1 MGQILEILRIIGLK
15 RAARMKKRF
24 DDALPHL
31 RGHAVTSSLWML
43 LRVGLLDEMLAR
55 GQVDLRQYCSTNQ
68 LEPQVIDAV
77 CEYLDG
83 LSMVRVEDGKIRLL
97 RKLSE
102 MLEEPRG
109 FLELAYAYDP
119 VFHSLEDLARGKVKY
134 GEEVH
139 RRVEYVG
146 RGSGMLCR
154 TLPYPVMADII
165 RRHERKRILDLG
177 CGDLSFLFFLCENS
191 DDITGLGI
199 DIDGPMVEVA
209 RELLKKS
216 PWSQRLAV
224 EEADMFRLEAIAQNN
239 TDVDCITA
247 VDTLHEYLIEGDS
260 VVVDLLKQLRR
271 EFPRAVFVVGEFCK
285 QPHERLRKHPTAF
298 LEHHLY
304 HRLTKQRIVDAGSW
318 LRIFAEA
325 GLDCV
330 EKKVFDIVGHGYF
343 VLS

>member
-1 MGQILEILRIIGLK
+1 
-15 RAARMKKRF
+15 
-24 DDALPHL
+24 
-31 RGHAVTSSLWML
+31 
-43 LRVGLLDEMLAR
+43 
-55 GQVDLRQYCSTNQ
+55 
-68 LEPQVIDAV
+68 
-77 CEYLDG
+77 
-83 LSMVRVEDGKIRLL
+83 
-97 RKLSE
+97 
-102 MLEEPRG
+102 
-109 FLELAYAYDP
+109 
-119 VFHSLEDLARGKVKY
+119 
-134 GEEVH
+134 
-139 RRVEYVG
+139 
-146 RGSGMLCR
+146 
-154 TLPYPVMADII
+154 
-165 RRHERKRILDLG
+165 
-177 CGDLSFLFFLCENS
+177 
-191 DDITGLGI
+191 
-199 DIDGPMVEVA
+199 
-209 RELLKKS
+209 
-216 PWSQRLAV
+216 
-224 EEADMFRLEAIAQNN
+224 MFRLEAIAQNN